1 MMIPKMLR
9 YAVETERA
17 TKNRDSEK
25 RKNKIALRY
34 EDNRTSTTEIK
45 TDTENAAALLIQI
58 PLRPDTK
65 LFPDLY
71 EG

>member
-1 MMIPKMLR
+1 MKQKEQQKT
-9 YAVETERA
+9 ETA
-17 TKNRDSEK
+17 KKEK
-25 RKNKIALRY
+25 IKLPCDY